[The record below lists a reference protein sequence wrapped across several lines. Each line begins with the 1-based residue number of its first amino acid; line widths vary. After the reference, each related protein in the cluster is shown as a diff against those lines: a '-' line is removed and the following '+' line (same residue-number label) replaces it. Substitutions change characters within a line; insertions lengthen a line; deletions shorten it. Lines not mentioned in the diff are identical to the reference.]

1 MDNNLT
7 IKKTLAF
14 AGRKKAQQAQKEVFD
29 EIAKKYAALGY
40 TLIDGE
46 IVGKNDAGEDQPD
59 KQRTVRWDDIEEDED
74 GKFSISDP
82 EDKHAGIKLKI
93 RDKSFTS
100 RNKSN
105 KQTEKI

>member
-59 KQRTVRWDDIEEDED
+59 KQRTVRWSDIEDDED
-74 GKFSISDP
+74 GKFSITDP
-82 EDKHAGIKLKI
+82 EDKHKDVKRKIK
-93 RDKSFTS
+93 DKSFTS
-100 RNKSN
+100 RNKVN
-105 KQTEKI
+105 KQTEAI